1 MNGLAR
7 YDSIESTGERIERH
21 LHLVK
26 KIAYHLSSK
35 LPDSVQV
42 DDLVQ
47 SGVLG
52 LIEAARNYDGS
63 RGAGF
68 ETYAGIRIRGAMLD
82 EIRRSDW
89 APRSVHKHARRIARA
104 IQEVENRT
112 GASASDREVAELLGV
127 GLEEYRRMLQDAH
140 SCRIFSLEELAL
152 CETISDNSA
161 PHVNEPLQSLSRE
174 GFSKALAEA
183 IESLPERERL
193 AISLYYD
200 DELNLREIG
209 EVLGIGESRVSQ
221 ICTQATLRLRARLAV
236 WLEGNYD
243 EF

>member
-42 DDLVQ
+42 EDLVQ

-104 IQEVENRT
+104 IQEVESRT
-112 GASASDREVAELLGV
+112 GASACDREVAGLLGV

-152 CETISDNSA
+152 GETISDNRA
-161 PHVNEPLQSLSRE
+161 PHVSEPLQSLSRE

-193 AISLYYD
+193 AISLYYG

-209 EVLGIGESRVSQ
+209 EVLGVGESRVSQ
-221 ICTQATLRLRARLAV
+221 ICTQATLRLRARLAG
-236 WLEGNYD
+236 WLEGNHD